1 MSASLD
7 VRVLPID
14 HLTPAEYNPRKPMTP
29 TDTAHRKLKRSLEEF
44 GLVEPLVW
52 NELTGRVVGGHL
64 RLSILKELGHT
75 EVPVSV
81 VRLSEAREKALNVV
95 LNNREAQG
103 VFEPGTLAELL
114 DELDGLPE
122 FDATGFDAGI
132 LDVLRFEPAELTP
145 DDRDPTLVEL
155 TLVMSAERYEAIKG
169 RVDEL
174 VSELD
179 LESHVRRG

>member
-1 MSASLD
+1 MSASFE

-14 HLTPAEYNPRKPMTP
+14 HLTPAAYNPRKPLKP
-29 TDTAHRKLKRSLEEF
+29 TDPTYCKLKRSLEEF

-64 RLSILKELGHT
+64 RLTILKELGHT

-81 VRLSEAREKALNVV
+81 VRLSETREKALNVV

-103 VFEPGTLAELL
+103 VFEPGALAELL
-114 DELDGLPE
+114 DELQDLPE

-132 LDVLRFEPAELTP
+132 LDTLRFEPAEITP
-145 DDRDPTLVEL
+145 DDRDPTRVEL
-155 TLVMSAERYEAIKG
+155 TLVMDAERYEAIKG

-174 VSELD
+174 VRDFD